1 MLSTRTPAMANT
13 DTDRPLTPGEVALVA
28 SVFGA
33 AVDPARVS
41 VRHRKF
47 WMFHPWW
54 VTMAPDGHI
63 WCHPNGFDWCGDYAA
78 ESLGMRAHFIHE
90 MVHVWQRQRGRNLVL
105 TRPPFA
111 RYGYV
116 LQGGKPFDRYGIEQ
130 QACIV
135 ADAYRLR
142 ERGDSVG
149 LRGYAAVLPFG
160 EWGANPDLSSRA

>member
-1 MLSTRTPAMANT
+1 MGSIDRALTPAEIA
-13 DTDRPLTPGEVALVA
+13 LTA

-33 AVDPARVS
+33 GIDTARTS

-63 WCHPNGFDWCGDYAA
+63 WCHPNGFDWCADYAA
-78 ESLGMRAHFIHE
+78 EPLGTRAHFIHE
-90 MVHVWQRQRGRNLVL
+90 MVHVWQRQQGQNLVL

-111 RYGYV
+111 RYGYK
-116 LQGGKPFDRYGIEQ
+116 LTPGKAFARYGVEQ

-142 ERGDSVG
+142 EAGDYAE
-149 LRGYAAVLPFG
+149 LAPYAAILPFG
-160 EWGANPDLSSRA
+160 IWSA